1 MQKKNW
7 VIFFITG
14 MIVFISYFIG
24 MAIYDHTSFLK
35 TAWPMP
41 VVAAI
46 IVSPKSR
53 QFSEKNCV

>member
-46 IVSPKSR
+46 SVIASIIVAIKG
-53 QFSEKNCV
+53 KD